1 VAHVRPLPSAWCG
14 CIGPVDDPLR
24 GLGRELLAGLQ
35 LAEMRRHLRR
45 RRPISDELPS
55 GTIIASFSHSE
66 CNACRG
72 GCVPSERNHLT
83 RLPGYSGGRRRRGCR
98 IEFTHISTPSSLP
111 QSKAAAQALRPDL
124 DFVEF
129 PRRLNVPLEQ

>member
-1 VAHVRPLPSAWCG
+1 
-14 CIGPVDDPLR
+14 
-24 GLGRELLAGLQ
+24 
-35 LAEMRRHLRR
+35 M
-45 RRPISDELPS
+45 
-55 GTIIASFSHSE
+55 
-66 CNACRG
+66 
-72 GCVPSERNHLT
+72 